1 MKVSRISLK
10 KTAMRALPA
19 LTLAHVAAA
28 ALFAVP
34 AVSHAHGYVESPPDR
49 PLACFNEGAENPK
62 SDGCKA
68 AKSIS
73 GSTPFYDRMSNAILG
88 VKGDADHRAQ
98 IPDGLICAGGKE
110 SWKGIDAVANWAA
123 TPVKPDASGNVMLRY
138 KQTAK
143 HYTTYFKTYISKPSY
158 DFSRPLKWSD
168 LQEQPVGQVD
178 KRGPEAY
185 TEYPINL
192 NGVSGKRVLYTI
204 WQRDPSDNAEG
215 FYSCSDIDVIPSN
228 VNWMPSGKIEFG
240 GVQKAGD
247 EAKLRVFDK
256 TRGNDLES
264 HSMKIGANNVNAA
277 DWIYDLANQVNGRSQ
292 YVRVGQLSA
301 DGKTIDPVRSAA
313 ENEVFGNGKE
323 YAYAIE
329 VKSNGGGEQPPATV
343 PPVAAIS
350 GPATVQGGQQVTL
363 SANQSSD
370 PNGLPLT
377 YAWTMPSDFKNAR
390 NGSTLTFT
398 APKAEQDRSFV
409 FKLVVD
415 NGKTTA
421 TATHTLLVKGTG
433 NPGNPET
440 PGNPENPSN
449 PDTPEN
455 PGNDGNAGNYPAYQ
469 AGHAYKGGEIVT
481 NNGKLYQCKSFPAS
495 GWCGQAQAAYEPGKG
510 WAWTDAWTTK

>member
-1 MKVSRISLK
+1 MTISRTSLK
-10 KTAMRALPA
+10 KTVKRALPA
-19 LTLAHVAAA
+19 LTVAHVAAA
-28 ALFAVP
+28 ALFAAP
-34 AVSHAHGYVESPPDR
+34 SISHAHGYVESPPDR

-88 VKGDADHRAQ
+88 VKGDADHRAK

-110 SWKGIDAVANWAA
+110 NWKGIDAVADWKA
-123 TPVKPDASGNVMLRY
+123 TPVKPDASGKIMLRY
-138 KQTAK
+138 KQTAQ

-168 LQEQPVGQVD
+168 LVEQPIGEVG

-185 TEYPINL
+185 TEYSLNL

-215 FYSCSDIDVIPSN
+215 FYSCSDIDVIASN

-247 EAKLRVFDK
+247 EVKLRVFDK

-264 HSMKIGANNVNAA
+264 HSMTIGANNANAA

-292 YVRVGQLSA
+292 YVRVGKLA
-301 DGKTIDPVRSAA
+301 NDGKTIDPVRSAT

-329 VKSNGGGEQPPATV
+329 VKSHGGGEQPPATV
-343 PPVAAIS
+343 PPVAKIS
-350 GPATVQGGQQVTL
+350 GPASVQGGQQVTL
-363 SANQSSD
+363 SANGSSD
-370 PNGLPLT
+370 PSGLPLT
-377 YAWTMPSDFKNAR
+377 YAWTMPSDFKNTR

-398 APKAEQDRSFV
+398 APKAEQDRSLV

-415 NGKTTA
+415 NGKTSA
-421 TATHTLLVKGTG
+421 TATHTLLVKGSGSAG
-433 NPGNPET
+433 NPGNPENPGT
-440 PGNPENPSN
+440 P
-449 PDTPEN
+449 DN

-469 AGHAYKGGEIVT
+469 AGYAYKGGEIVT
-481 NNGKLYQCKSFPAS
+481 NNGKQYQCKAFPAS
-495 GWCGQAQAAYEPGKG
+495 GWCGQAPAAYEPGKG
-510 WAWTDAWTTK
+510 WAWTDAWTAK